1 MFHSIF
7 IKKNSPMKKINSVV
21 FSLLTGVLL
30 LLTQSSSAQGDLFLA
45 ERQFELGFYN
55 EVVEG
60 LEILSE
66 KGELPIPGYLLLG
79 RSYLKMNEPY
89 RAELFLSLGN
99 SRDRN
104 TEYPEFNFYLGK
116 TAMMQG
122 DYENARNHFLQFSS
136 NDPHLGRHY
145 AQNAQ
150 IAGGILE
157 TEPLVR
163 VYNMPWNTE
172 GAESAIG
179 IFNGKLH
186 FVSTSTTEEV
196 ENIYTQT
203 QWNLIGTEVDDP
215 FAVVEKGESALQ
227 EENKAYQ
234 VSWCETGHM
243 AAIVMGRP
251 GPSEYRINSNTNGLS
266 IYLAEVDVNGEWESV
281 TAFDH
286 NGIGFS
292 NMTPHLADNGNTL
305 YFASNRPGGF
315 GGFDLYKSTREGDHW
330 SEPVNLGPEINTPG
344 DEISPFTTGD
354 HLFFSSDW
362 HPGLGGLDV
371 FYTSLSDPTNI
382 FNAGRS
388 INSTRDDYNFMIDAE
403 LRNGYLVSNRPGGR
417 GLDDVYGFS
426 AENRLFNLSNP
437 SILANK
443 ENVSAEDK
451 EGKGDRMIMEFKR
464 NSNAVFTAQPLDDF
478 NAMVDDVDKIDVF
491 SVQIGTFK
499 NDFDEQRIAN
509 QLRDIGEVYKVFYH
523 TDIKL
528 RVGSFFVREE
538 AEVAAE
544 KIRDRGYPDAFIVKE
559 HIVVSSTPPGT
570 ARDNMEAPVQSSSTV
585 AKTQYL
591 VRLGAFRNTSNIDGS
606 WMDGDLI
613 KEASGEFTVLLLG
626 YFDTIEEA
634 ESARKKVAGRGFS
647 DAFLM
652 IDRNGERTRYRP

>member
-1 MFHSIF
+1 
-7 IKKNSPMKKINSVV
+7 MKKINSVIFFLIAGILLA
-21 FSLLTGVLL
+21 FSHV
-30 LLTQSSSAQGDLFLA
+30 SFSQGDLFLA

-60 LEILSE
+60 LEFLSE
-66 KGELPIPGYLLLG
+66 KGELPIPGYLILG
-79 RSYLKMNEPY
+79 RSYLKINDPY

-99 SRDRN
+99 SRDRKG
-104 TEYPEFNFYLGK
+104 EFPEFNFYLGK

-122 DYENARNHFLQFSS
+122 DYENARNHFLHFSS
-136 NDPHLGRHY
+136 HDAHLGRHY
-145 AQNAQ
+145 ARNAQ
-150 IAGGILE
+150 IAIGILE

-163 VYNMPWNTE
+163 IYNMPWNTD

-179 IFNGKLH
+179 MFNENLH
-186 FVSTSTTEEV
+186 FVSISTTKETA
-196 ENIYTQT
+196 NIYTQT
-203 QWNLIGTEVDDP
+203 QWNLKGTELDDP
-215 FAVVEKGESALQ
+215 FSVVEKPRCELGEKYSAF
-227 EENKAYQ
+227 Q
-234 VSWCETGHM
+234 VSWCEMGKT

-251 GPSEYRINSNTNGLS
+251 GPSAYRINSNTNGLA
-266 IYLAEVDVNGEWESV
+266 IYLAEVDENGDWESV
-281 TAFDH
+281 LAFDH

-315 GGFDLYKSTREGDHW
+315 GGFDLYKSTRNGDQW
-330 SEPVNLGPEINTPG
+330 TEPVNLGPEINTPG
-344 DEISPFTTGD
+344 DEISPFATGD

-371 FYTSLSDPTNI
+371 FYTSLSDPKNI

-388 INSTRDDYNFMIDAE
+388 INSTRDDYNFMIDGE
-403 LRNGYLVSNRPGGR
+403 LRNGFLVSNRPGGR
-417 GLDDVYGFS
+417 GLDDVYGFN
-426 AENRLFNLSNP
+426 AEDRLFNLSDP
-437 SILANK
+437 SVLVAK
-443 ENVSAEDK
+443 ENRNSVHSES
-451 EGKGDRMIMEFKR
+451 KGDRMIIEFLK
-464 NSNAVFTAQPLDDF
+464 NSNAVFTAQPLDDREVS
-478 NAMVDDVDKIDVF
+478 VDDVDQIDVF

-499 NDFDEQRIAN
+499 HDFDEQRFVD
-509 QLRDIGEVYKVFYH
+509 QLGDIGDVYKVFYH
-523 TDIKL
+523 TDIKV

-538 AEVAAE
+538 AEVAAN

-559 HIVVSSTPPGT
+559 HIVVSSTPPGAAKNSKGT
-570 ARDNMEAPVQSSSTV
+570 EKKPSSTV
-585 AKTQYL
+585 SKTKYL